1 MIKKPNKKLIG
12 FFSITS
18 IILFLAIIISLSGI
32 KAFRL
37 KDDKLVMFFNESI
50 NGLSIGSP
58 VSFRGVEIGQVI
70 KIDLIPET
78 TLEPIQVA
86 VIDIGMRICL
96 MPQEKSPLLI
106 SPIQVLIMA

>member
-32 KAFRL
+32 KAFKL

-50 NGLSIGSP
+50 KKLCYHNISTYKS
-58 VSFRGVEIGQVI
+58 SS
-70 KIDLIPET
+70 KAT
-78 TLEPIQVA
+78 T
-86 VIDIGMRICL
+86 R
-96 MPQEKSPLLI
+96 
-106 SPIQVLIMA
+106 